1 VDTVTAAVPVSGR
14 QHGTLAMRRRG
25 ECATDPCDPCLE
37 EGRRYERNR
46 SKLHVM
52 GRKPYVAAGRARAHV
67 QRLLAGGMTVRQV
80 EAASGV
86 NRTAIRVMLGDFPGR
101 KRSEQIRPWTERAL
115 LIVRGNLGPARSG
128 TATVDAAGTRRR
140 LEALQAIGY
149 PARELA
155 QRLGAGP
162 RSPLQVARRARVRAA
177 TARAVA
183 DLYAALEN
191 TPGPSHRVAV
201 TAQARGFLAP
211 AWWDTDTIDDP
222 DKAPVG
228 LCTYIQGD
236 RYLHG
241 PRNVLFD
248 VADAPRLARIELL
261 LSRGLTRR
269 EVAGRLGIPL
279 RYVSRDLVEDRVAGT
294 SYGTLN
300 RMEN

>member
-1 VDTVTAAVPVSGR
+1 MTAAVPVSGR

-25 ECATDPCDPCLE
+25 ECATEPCNPCLE
-37 EGRRYERNR
+37 EGRRYERKR

-52 GRKPYVAAGRARAHV
+52 GRKPYMTAGRARAHV

-115 LIVRGNLGPARSG
+115 LAVRGNLGPSRSG

-149 PARELA
+149 PARDLA

-162 RSPLQVARRARVRAA
+162 KTPLQVARRARVRAA

-183 DLYAALEN
+183 DLYVKLEN

-222 DKAPVG
+222 DKAPAGVRVYERNTVG
-228 LCTYIQGD
+228 RPVDHHRL
-236 RYLHG
+236 L
-241 PRNVLFD
+241 D